1 MVSSIYSKGKNL
13 YKLYLQTFVTQACS
27 IAEILRAFL
36 DQYYSNYK
44 AYIISQK
51 VN

>member
-1 MVSSIYSKGKNL
+1 MVWSIYSKGKKR
-13 YKLYLQTFVTQACS
+13 YKLYLQTFVTRAC
-27 IAEILRAFL
+27 IVEILRAFL

-44 AYIISQK
+44 AYIISQM